1 MISNK
6 MVDAV
11 NGQINKEMYS
21 AYLYMSMS
29 AYADGEGL
37 KGFATYFMVQ
47 YHEEMVHAMKFFEYL
62 ARQGNKITLG
72 ALDKPPV
79 EFGTMLQMFQQ
90 TLEHERFITRSIN
103 ELIDL
108 AMSEKDYASK
118 AFLDWYVTEQV
129 EEEKNAVENIQK
141 LKMIGDNSSAL
152 YLLDKELGAR
162 MLTVPSNF
170 ALGVEAQMKGTA

>member
-1 MISNK
+1 MISDK
-6 MVDAV
+6 MAAAI

-29 AYADGEGL
+29 AYAESEGL

-47 YHEEMVHAMKFFEYL
+47 YHEEMVHAMKFYEYL
-62 ARQGNKITLG
+62 AKQGNKITLG
-72 ALDKPPV
+72 ALEQPAS
-79 EFGTMLQMFQQ
+79 EFGTMLQMFQT
-90 TLEHERFITRSIN
+90 TLEHEKFITRSIN
-103 ELIDL
+103 ELVDL
-108 AMSEKDYASK
+108 AIAEKDHASK

-129 EEEKNAVENIQK
+129 EEEQNAVENIQK

-162 MLTVPSNF
+162 TLTVPSNF
-170 ALGVEAQMKGTA
+170 ALGVEAQMGGAA